1 MKSDLQGFDSD
12 DLESKKAQLIDYNN
26 DINDKFKTIKN
37 SIKSL
42 SDSWKGKA
50 SDAVIKNFYD
60 RLQMSANNRYE
71 EQNNVINLINT
82 IDQGYS
88 QTETEN
94 SNLSARFKD

>member
-12 DLESKKAQLIDYNN
+12 DLEGKKAQLIDYNN

-42 SDSWKGKA
+42 SNSWRGKA
-50 SDAVIKNFYD
+50 SDTVIRNFYD
-60 RLQMSANNRYE
+60 KLQKSADNRYQ

-82 IDQGYS
+82 INQGYS
-88 QTETEN
+88 QTETGN
-94 SNLSARFKD
+94 LNLSARFKN